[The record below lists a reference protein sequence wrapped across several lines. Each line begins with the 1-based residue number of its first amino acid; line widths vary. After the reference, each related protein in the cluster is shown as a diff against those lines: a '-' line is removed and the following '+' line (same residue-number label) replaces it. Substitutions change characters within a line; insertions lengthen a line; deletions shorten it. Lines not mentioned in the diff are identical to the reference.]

1 MKLIDQFYKY
11 IDVPR
16 KNRKSTSEKVEDDY
30 IIVSFIENETKYK
43 ISLVFYNND
52 IDVEIYIQAELNN
65 YYDELDKIKKLNRL
79 NCDYDYKF
87 IIDENHIIVKSLV
100 NANKKILPVMEKL
113 DALLELTKEEFS
125 KIMED

>member
-65 YYDELDKIKKLNRL
+65 YYDELATFKKLNRL